1 MDYNDKPMNNFSDL
15 IKIAKGDEIDSFAGC
30 AKRVTCPFC
39 ATMYTSNV
47 EVRNEI
53 ECRACNGYGYT
64 ASELELVAVME
75 LESAIIAGD
84 LKRLQRIAEVLPN
97 TYYSFQAQIRALHLS
112 NK

>member
-1 MDYNDKPMNNFSDL
+1 MDKFSEL
-15 IKIAKGDEIDSFAGC
+15 VEISRGGEIDSFAGC

-39 ATMYTSNV
+39 ATTYTSTS
-47 EVRNEI
+47 EVRTEI
-53 ECRACNGYGYT
+53 DCRACNGHGGV
-64 ASELELVAVME
+64 AGDLEMIAVME

-84 LKRLQRIAEVLPN
+84 SKRLQRIVETLPN